1 MNVARKVAL
10 ALVTAT
16 MSFGLLGI
24 SAPAHADTSWSYSPQ
39 R

>member
-16 MSFGLLGI
+16 VSVGLLGI
-24 SAPAHADTSWSYSPQ
+24 SAPAHADINWGYSI
-39 R
+39 RR